1 MPEVKESIFINRA
14 PEDVHTFLRSE
25 ENALLWQ
32 SNLIEFELLDEDYSK
47 GAKLRGASRVA
58 GRTVEWI
65 VEIAELEL
73 GQRSLMRT
81 VEAPMAFT
89 VEYVF
94 TPENGG
100 TRFTWH
106 MEVES
111 LGGFFGKLAD
121 PLVVRMFTKSV
132 KANLET
138 LKELLEA

>member
-1 MPEVKESIFINRA
+1 MPQVKESIFINRV

-25 ENALLWQ
+25 HNALLWQ
-32 SNLIEFELLDEDYSK
+32 SNLVEFELLDDEYRK
-47 GAKLRGASRVA
+47 GAHLRGMSRVA
-58 GRTVEWI
+58 GRTLEWI
-65 VEIAELEL
+65 VEIAELEF
-73 GQRSLMRT
+73 GHRSLMRT
-81 VEAPMAFT
+81 TEAQVPF
-89 VEYVF
+89 VLEYLF
-94 TPENGG
+94 APQDGG
-100 TRFTWH
+100 TLFTWH